1 MVLNGYGKKTIS
13 AQNKGYAEAS
23 TIQSGTDGSAASVK
37 VSTQETESWYST
49 LISFGDSVKVYSDDL
64 TIRSE
69 DHAGAKSAVNS
80 SNIGILMNFNTLQGK
95 NTIHQENNIDFGNK
109 LVIDANKGMG
119 SAVIEALQNTQAYA
133 ETISSGGGL
142 IAGDTARSSNTIDR
156 VVRINVGPDVYMH
169 ARQTTLR
176 AQSGVGDD
184 IYTRAYVSSM
194 GLAAI
199 SNAKA
204 NADVAS
210 TAEVILSSG
219 ASIESEKEGTILEAI
234 ATSYK
239 EKNKD
244 GKSNAAGITTIGQVD
259 AMGIVA
265 VPNGVAHNTLT
276 FNTYIGINQDS
287 KSKTSQIVGK
297 NVRILATN
305 AGLTASADGL
315 AKGKGGIGVSNA
327 TAWNEVYLQNAVW
340 IDRTWIIGGTKDTI
354 ISVRANN
361 GDSGADRL
369 HLIANAHAALSGL
382 AGKVAPTSRIS
393 GTQINQIRSNDVDNV
408 HFESMGTVE
417 HIASNPKDTIWTEQK
432 ATYDR
437 WEVKI
442 WFITLTLTKAS
453 VVKDLNWN
461 YFDRCDFCGTGQAVD
476 VQPTA
481 QDPLR
486 DRYEAA
492 YKAAMDAIA
501 RIRQMAGTLPANA
514 SAQRAYMLAKGLV
527 PLTYLDTLVSG
538 RTVVVKAR
546 YSDEENKAAAEIFA
560 MDVRSILEKDVRLT
574 AEQLGRYQLWQNA
587 RTQHQVYMLPNAA
600 RLYTAARSRLD
611 YVTDILYG
619 DALGD
624 GRTHHIEVIT
634 ALNDR
639 AFADPVLPIGS
650 TGSLDFSDGT
660 LYLPSFADME
670 LYLHEIS
677 AQWLM
682 ENIESGMIQTLLADQ
697 DALNACADG
706 GKLPEGQIVEGVIP
720 GETRDGWQFYWIGAT
735 PEMAADPDQTLI
747 CLLVNPETDEVDAF
761 RTSLRLM
768 ETDSPAVDVSLSL
781 YRDAKSDRQ
790 EIEKYNMF
798 FFDTQDSEPSLVKV
812 LTTVLENRRLE
823 MPRPMRVQL
832 RAFRLKGADMP
843 VYAICDDLFV
853 MNDGT
858 DGEVSLFDGFYTATF
873 DGDTFDSDYTRVE
886 GIKTGELNVT
896 IKQNQPVWPEW
907 TSEKE
912 AETQDGRRFVLE
924 DGQWRLDEDL
934 AA

>member
-1 MVLNGYGKKTIS
+1 
-13 AQNKGYAEAS
+13 
-23 TIQSGTDGSAASVK
+23 
-37 VSTQETESWYST
+37 
-49 LISFGDSVKVYSDDL
+49 
-64 TIRSE
+64 
-69 DHAGAKSAVNS
+69 
-80 SNIGILMNFNTLQGK
+80 MNFNTMQGK
-95 NTIHQENNIDFGNK
+95 NTIHQENNIDVGFVSTLQAMNGNL
-109 LVIDANKGMG
+109 LV
-119 SAVIEALQNTQAYA
+119 EALQNTQAHA
-133 ETISSGGGL
+133 ETVSGGGGL
-142 IAGDTARSSNTIDR
+142 IAGDTATARNTIDR
-156 VVRINVGPDVYMH
+156 V
-169 ARQTTLR
+169 ARVNMGTGSAMESAGSITLR
-176 AQSGVGDD
+176 AKSGEGDD
-184 IYTRAYVSSM
+184 IYTRAYVDSK
-194 GLAAI
+194 GLVDVG
-199 SNAKA
+199 NAKA
-204 NADVAS
+204 YADV
-210 TAEVILSSG
+210 TGNAEVLLASSADLKG
-219 ASIESEKEGTILEAI
+219 LGNVNLEAI

-239 EKNKD
+239 SR
-244 GKSNAAGITTIGQVD
+244 GKTSNEPGITTIGHVD
-259 AMGIVA
+259 ALGLVA

-287 KSKTSQIVGK
+287 NDSRSFINYHEGAPI
-297 NVRILATN
+297 RILATN
-305 AGLTASADGL
+305 AGLTAKADAM
-315 AKGKGGIGVSNA
+315 AKGKGGFGVSNA

-340 IDRTWIIGGTKDTI
+340 IDATRLSTGDNG
-354 ISVRANN
+354 SVSIKATN
-361 GDSGADRL
+361 GDTGADRL

-393 GTQINQIRSNDVDNV
+393 GTQVNQIRSNNTGNV
-408 HFESMGTVE
+408 TFPQNAAVE
-417 HIASNPKDTIWTEQK
+417 HIASNPINTIWTDQK

-437 WEVKI
+437 WEIKI
-442 WFITLTLTKAS
+442 WFVTLTLTKAS

-461 YFDRCDFCGTGQAVD
+461 YFDRCDFCGTGKAVD
-476 VQPTA
+476 VRPTA

-501 RIRQMAGTLPANA
+501 KIRQMAGTLPANI

-546 YSDEENKAAAEIFA
+546 YSEEENKAASEIFA
-560 MDVRSILEKDVRLT
+560 MDVRSILDKDVRLT
-574 AEQLGRYQLWQNA
+574 ADQLGRYQLWQNA

-600 RLYTAARSRLD
+600 RLYTAVWDRLD

-619 DALGD
+619 DVLGD
-624 GRTHHIEVIT
+624 GRAHHIEVIT

-639 AFADPVLPIGS
+639 AFANPVLPIGS
-650 TGSLDFSDGT
+650 TGSLDFATGT

-677 AQWLM
+677 AKWLL
-682 ENIESGMIQTLLADQ
+682 ENMESGAFRTLMADP

-706 GKLPEGQIVEGVIP
+706 GKLPTGEIVEGLIP
-720 GETRDGWQFYWIGAT
+720 GEERNGWQFYWIGAT
-735 PEMAADPDQTLI
+735 PETATDPDQPLI

-761 RTSLRLM
+761 RTSLNLM
-768 ETDSPAVDVSLSL
+768 ETDTPAVDVSLSM

-798 FFDTQDSEPSLVKV
+798 FFDTRSSEPSLVKV
-812 LTTVLENRRLE
+812 LTTVLENRSLE

-832 RAFRLKGADMP
+832 RAFRLAGADMP
-843 VYAICDDLFV
+843 VYSISDDLFV

-886 GIKTGELNVT
+886 GIENGELNVT

-907 TSEKE
+907 TGENE

-924 DGQWRLDEDL
+924 DGEWRLDEDF